1 METAE
6 LTLEQQIWAVL
17 AEVKDPE
24 IPTISVV
31 DLGIISGVEL
41 SKDRDVLVRMT
52 PTFTACPATEYMRD
66 EINEKLSK
74 LEGVSSA
81 RVELDFSIPWTSD
94 KISEKGRQD
103 LKDFGYAPPVAYTKD
118 FTATDISNV
127 SCPYCDSTNTSL
139 NNIFGPA
146 LCRLLSAPCIW
157 IPWSV
162 PPEPLLTLDPST

>member
-1 METAE
+1 METVE
-6 LTLEQQIWAVL
+6 LTLEQQIWDVL

-41 SKDRDVLVRMT
+41 NNKGDVLVRMT

-66 EINEKLSK
+66 EMRRKVSA
-74 LEGVSSA
+74 LEGVTSA

-94 KISEKGRQD
+94 KITKKGRQD
-103 LKDFGYAPPVAYTKD
+103 LKDFGYAPPSANTQNL
-118 FTATDISNV
+118 TITDIANV

-146 LCRLLSAPCIW
+146 LCR
-157 IPWSV
+157 
-162 PPEPLLTLDPST
+162 STHYCHGCKQAFQQFKPI